1 MGFEGSK
8 DLVEKVYDVSQGN
21 RNVYRKSLDS
31 DIPYSLSQTL
41 ALFGISFFEDA
52 PI

>member
-1 MGFEGSK
+1 MGFAGSK
-8 DLVEKVYDVSQGN
+8 DLVEKVYEVSQGN
-21 RNVYRKSLDS
+21 RNVDS

-41 ALFGISFFEDA
+41 ALFGISCFEDA